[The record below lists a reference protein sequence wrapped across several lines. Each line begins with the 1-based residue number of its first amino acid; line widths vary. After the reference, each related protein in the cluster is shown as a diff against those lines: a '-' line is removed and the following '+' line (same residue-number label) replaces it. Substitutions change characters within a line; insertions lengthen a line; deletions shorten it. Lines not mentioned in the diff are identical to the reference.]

1 MQGWNP
7 KQHNPLTDAPQS
19 PTIGGK
25 AEPETGAGITINGQ
39 SVTLPWPFMV
49 AEEDKNYPSIDILI
63 QD

>member
-1 MQGWNP
+1 MHGP
-7 KQHNPLTDAPQS
+7 IKGLYNPLTDAPQS

-25 AEPETGAGITINGQ
+25 PEPETGAGITINGQ

-49 AEEDKNYPSIDILI
+49 AEEDKAYPSIDILV